1 MERKPSTTV
10 IVITAHA
17 TVETAVDAMR
27 RGAFDFITKPVSWGT
42 LPYRIQ
48 FILRA
53 KQALNDAS
61 ISEGKTRALLAGIP
75 DIILRINRDGFVIDM
90 QVGAYVNEM
99 EEWVVYDPATGE
111 GHLPGPVYRILAPQ
125 IRRVFAG
132 KGEQLVEF
140 EWSQAQQKRRTWEAR
155 VILRE
160 QNEVVMVIRDI
171 TLRKQQEAEL
181 RAATAALNNASE
193 ARDGGTGSQTID
205 WIEVRAKEPG
215 VVESLAVTD
224 GTFVEA
230 TTLLL
235 TTINPDMVRFRA
247 MALQSDLLKFK
258 SGQSVRIVPPQA
270 NGSEMNE
277 SIEAALVIGL
287 DADPIQRTVPLFA
300 TPKEIKSWSLAGVSA
315 FLEIATESSDGVVL
329 AIPRSSVVKDGITH
343 VFFKRDPGNT
353 NKAIRVEA
361 DLGVDDGRWIE
372 IKSGVGPNDEV
383 VLNGAYELKL
393 ATAMSGT
400 SQKGGHFHADGTYHG
415 KH

>member
-1 MERKPSTTV
+1 MKY
-10 IVITAHA
+10 A
-17 TVETAVDAMR
+17 AV
-27 RGAFDFITKPVSWGT
+27 
-42 LPYRIQ
+42 
-48 FILRA
+48 
-53 KQALNDAS
+53 
-61 ISEGKTRALLAGIP
+61 
-75 DIILRINRDGFVIDM
+75 
-90 QVGAYVNEM
+90 
-99 EEWVVYDPATGE
+99 
-111 GHLPGPVYRILAPQ
+111 
-125 IRRVFAG
+125 
-132 KGEQLVEF
+132 
-140 EWSQAQQKRRTWEAR
+140 EAR
-155 VILRE
+155 V
-160 QNEVVMVIRDI
+160 NELQKAEFRRADLEAQAAELQAEIP
-171 TLRKQQEAEL
+171 KQEAEL

-235 TTINPDMVRFRA
+235 TTVNPDMVRFRA

-258 SGQSVRIVPPQA
+258 SGQPVRIVTPQA

-315 FLEIATESSDGVVL
+315 FLEIATESTDGVVL

-372 IKSGVGPNDEV
+372 IKSDVGPNDEV